1 MWGYGEKVAR
11 YFLMLSL
18 NSSQIVLLSFE
29 KHRWEYAKN
38 SFQSLLKQGYLSQIF
53 HRPILYRISN
63 WTLGQS
69 IDTGTVFDGSS
80 VSILS
85 LKYSRR
91 LSGVA
96 DIRGLPTSNFDSS
109 IRPVP
114 ISYNWIHLAF
124 LIWIVQAFIKWH
136 NVNFWFLDFFGKDF
150 TEIRCHIIITW
161 ISQFICTYRKQ
172 LSSSAF
178 WKHNFKEGTNVSV
191 LVIWISFE
199 TLSSDF
205 SLCYFW
211 RCKC

>member
-11 YFLMLSL
+11 YFLVLSL

-53 HRPILYRISN
+53 HRSILYRISN

-69 IDTGTVFDGSS
+69 SDTGTIFDGSS
-80 VSILS
+80 VSILLS
-85 LKYSRR
+85 KYSRR

-114 ISYNWIHLAF
+114 ISYSWIHLAF

-136 NVNFWFLDFFGKDF
+136 NVNFWFLDFFGKDL

-161 ISQFICTYRKQ
+161 ISQFIYTYRKQ

-199 TLSSDF
+199 KLSSDF

>member
-1 MWGYGEKVAR
+1 MGLWWK
-11 YFLMLSL
+11 SC
-18 NSSQIVLLSFE
+18 QVLFSVVFKFQPDCSALFE
-29 KHRWEYAKN
+29 KHRWEYPKN

-53 HRPILYRISN
+53 HRSILYRISN

-69 IDTGTVFDGSS
+69 IDTGTVLDGSS
-80 VSILS
+80 VSILL

-136 NVNFWFLDFFGKDF
+136 NVNFWFLDFFGKDL
-150 TEIRCHIIITW
+150 TEIRCHIIIT
-161 ISQFICTYRKQ
+161 
-172 LSSSAF
+172 
-178 WKHNFKEGTNVSV
+178 
-191 LVIWISFE
+191 
-199 TLSSDF
+199 
-205 SLCYFW
+205 
-211 RCKC
+211 